1 MRRAYPSIPTRPLP
15 WLASLV
21 LVAWAASAAPLG
33 GPVAASDPTSLVTGD
48 VLVLVEREMLRDLV
62 LEHRRA
68 DPLASREHLVRVIQQ
83 EAASAGVDPLL
94 VAAIVARE
102 SSFRSQAVSSVGAV
116 GLMQLRPFVAR
127 DVARRVDL
135 SWREGETLRRPRAN
149 VRLGVAYYLELVER
163 FDGDVRL
170 ALAAYNR
177 GPTRLAAELRRGEFT
192 GSRYAGRV
200 LELYRELD
208 ARRRGRLGVAS

>member
-1 MRRAYPSIPTRPLP
+1 MRSAYRSIPNRPLP
-15 WLASLV
+15 WLASLA
-21 LVAWAASAAPLG
+21 LVVWGAAVAPLG
-33 GPVAASDPTSLVTGD
+33 GPVAGDDPTRLVTRE
-48 VLVLVEREMLRDLV
+48 VLALVEREMLRDLV

-68 DPLASREHLVRVIQQ
+68 APLASREHVVQVIQQ
-83 EAASAGVDPLL
+83 EASSAGVDPLL

-102 SSFRSQAVSSVGAV
+102 SSFRSHAVSSAGAV

-127 DVARRVDL
+127 DVALRTNL
-135 SWREGETLRRPRAN
+135 SWREGETLQRPRAN

-170 ALAAYNR
+170 ALAAYHR
-177 GPTRLAAELRRGEFT
+177 GPTRVAGELRRGEFT